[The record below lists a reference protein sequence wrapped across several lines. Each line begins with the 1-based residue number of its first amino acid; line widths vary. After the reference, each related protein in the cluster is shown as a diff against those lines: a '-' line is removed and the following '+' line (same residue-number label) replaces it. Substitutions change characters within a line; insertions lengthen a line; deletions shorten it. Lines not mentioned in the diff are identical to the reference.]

1 MRVREIMSQDV
12 ACCTRDTS
20 LTDVG
25 RMMKDC
31 NCGEI
36 PVAESNNSK
45 RLVGVIT
52 DRDIV
57 CRTLAN
63 GLDPMELAAGDCM
76 SQPVVSIGP
85 DALLEE
91 CSQLMQKHQI
101 RRVPV
106 VDKNGECIG
115 IVAQADLARQAST
128 EHVGQFVKTL
138 SQPRETAATGAR

>member
-1 MRVREIMSQDV
+1 MSQDV
-12 ACCTRDTS
+12 ACCTKDTS
-20 LTDVG
+20 LTDVA

-57 CRTLAN
+57 VRTLAN
-63 GLDPMELAAGDCM
+63 GLDPMEMAAGDCM

-85 DALLEE
+85 DASLEE
-91 CSQLMQKHQI
+91 CSQKMQQHQI
-101 RRVPV
+101 RRIPV
-106 VDKNGECIG
+106 VDPNGTCVG
-115 IVAQADLARQAST
+115 IVAQADLARQASAQ
-128 EHVGQFVKTL
+128 HAGQFVKTL
-138 SQPRETAATGAR
+138 SQPRETTVGSRQ

>member
-1 MRVREIMSQDV
+1 MSQDV
-12 ACCTRDTS
+12 VCCTRDTS
-20 LTDVG
+20 LTDVA
-25 RMMKDC
+25 RMMKDY

-36 PVAESNNSK
+36 PVAESNTSK

-63 GLDPMELAAGDCM
+63 GLDPMEMGAGDCM
-76 SQPVVSIGP
+76 SQPVVSVGP
-85 DALLEE
+85 DASLEE

-101 RRVPV
+101 RRIPV
-106 VDKNGECIG
+106 VDKNGQCIG

-128 EHVGQFVKTL
+128 EHAGQFVKTL
-138 SQPRETAATGAR
+138 SQPRETTATGAR